1 MSDDKTP
8 TVVCVA
14 QQLGSGW
21 ECERCGLAWDEGDKA
36 PACLPM
42 TFARMR
48 DAALTEA
55 ERIEQSQDA
64 LVMNTPTSPPIRTYR
79 YQPQLKRAQELR
91 ACAKLIDRVVADR
104 EILDRLKGRKTEK
117 AA

>member
-1 MSDDKTP
+1 MSDDKTL

-14 QQLGSGW
+14 QQRGPTW
-21 ECERCGLAWDEGDKA
+21 ECERCGLAWDDGDKP

-55 ERIEQSQDA
+55 ERIESSQDA
-64 LVMNTPTSPPIRTYR
+64 LVMNTPTSPPLRTYR
-79 YQPQLKRAQELR
+79 YQPALKHAQELR

-104 EILDRLKGRKTEK
+104 DILDRLKGRKTEK

>member
-1 MSDDKTP
+1 MSEQKTP

-14 QQLGSGW
+14 QQLTSGW
-21 ECERCGLAWDEGDKA
+21 ECERCGLAWDDGDA
-36 PACLPM
+36 PPACLPM

-55 ERIEQSQDA
+55 ERIESSQDA

-79 YQPQLKRAQELR
+79 YQPMLRRAQELR

-104 EILDRLKGRKTEK
+104 EIIDRLKGRKTEK